1 MCKNTTVA
9 PGRHARA
16 TPRAW
21 GVLIRDFET
30 CNFETSRLRRPPRR
44 ATATDQL
51 PPTTNRRGKSCH
63 PVADDAPSHARDL
76 EIRAPSTSAASS
88 ASYRAPTASPPSR
101 PVPVPPLASPLF
113 IPPPLFTPPLR
124 SPPEAPFESSRASS
138 WALREGSVR
147 AGVLNKARSSSAAS
161 PGEMRRP
168 LGVAVRAN
176 GSTSA
181 PPLESG

>member
-16 TPRAW
+16 MPRAW

-30 CNFETSRLRRPPRR
+30 SRLRDFDGHPDARRPP
-44 ATATDQL
+44 TEL

-88 ASYRAPTASPPSR
+88 ASYRAPPASPPSR